1 MKQVKYKRWLL
12 WSRFLMLIMVLQF
25 VAATYLVFVVAKHLH
40 LGRASSN
47 CVLGHVSKGTTWQ
60 QNILVLLIIVVIF
73 VATTQCFT
81 GYDVLRW
88 RSFYAREDN
97 AWKTHYMEVFDHGI
111 REAMCCLGRSK
122 YLSVLE
128 EDEVYSVAQL
138 LGDLVTYRAAGT
150 GHFELLAG
158 LALFQSRGES
168 PKSYER
174 CLEAPEDR
182 IQEATA
188 YHPFAEAAYTGLL
201 LDIGRNPVLF
211 PCVWLYRQGI
221 LTPWTRNRCP
231 ILLGDNWWR
240 GHAAAF
246 LNYVNLP
253 PEALR
258 QGRVNQDDPYVNF
271 PCEEFEYPLVDW
283 KAICSLIQKGAHS
296 FQESSHW
303 SGGFTVRARP
313 GWQDH
318 RWLPLGKCEAAY
330 FIVVLHQL
338 KSVVIAVRG
347 TETPE
352 DLLTDGLCRECTLS
366 IEDLD
371 GLIKQVKCCNHI
383 HPDVRQR
390 VISSMPHYGHSGIV
404 EAARNLFM
412 QIDGNTGDDGK
423 TLKLLHDTD
432 ANFPSTMILDLKGYA
447 DISSG
452 SRGFLSLL
460 LGAGC
465 ECNGYSVRIVGHSL
479 GGAIAAML
487 GLRVSIVYNKEFSA
501 RLSVASIMRLRAAA
515 LTALSQETT
524 DARITS
530 KLARRF
536 LFLSKYEKNKVG
548 GKIEASHLTSSAMT
562 TETTSRGQDQM
573 FHVWPDVDAIATSYD
588 ETNHSDSLDDF
599 TNPFYDASP
608 VNENLP
614 PDDPVSEFMDV
625 VPSSVSGPARDVPEV
640 FLPGLVIHIQ
650 PQKNSFQM
658 PLSKWWRTTHE
669 ESSKYKAFIADRE
682 SFKDIIVS
690 PSMFLDHLPW
700 RCDHAMRG
708 VLKARRAQKR
718 DDGSQI
724 V

>member
-1 MKQVKYKRWLL
+1 
-12 WSRFLMLIMVLQF
+12 MLIMVLQF

-60 QNILVLLIIVVIF
+60 QNILVLLIIMVIF

-258 QGRVNQDDPYVNF
+258 QGRVNQ
-271 PCEEFEYPLVDW
+271 
-283 KAICSLIQKGAHS
+283 
-296 FQESSHW
+296 
-303 SGGFTVRARP
+303 
-313 GWQDH
+313 
-318 RWLPLGKCEAAY
+318 GKCEAAY

-352 DLLTDGLCRECTLS
+352 DLITDGLCRECTLS

-371 GLIKQVKCCNHI
+371 GLINCNHI

-412 QIDGNTGDDGK
+412 QIEGNTGDD
-423 TLKLLHDTD
+423 
-432 ANFPSTMILDLKGYA
+432 

-452 SRGFLSLL
+452 SRGFLSSL

-487 GLRVSIVYNKEFSA
+487 GLRLYGQYPNLHVYAYGPLPCMDPIVADACSEFVTSIVYNKEFSA

-530 KLARRF
+530 KLAHRF

-562 TETTSRGQDQM
+562 TETTSRGQDQI
-573 FHVWPDVDAIATSYD
+573 FPVWSDVDAIVTSYD

-608 VNENLP
+608 VNVNLP
-614 PDDPVSEFMDV
+614 PGDPVSEFMDV
-625 VPSSVSGPARDVPEV
+625 VPSSVSGPARDVSEV

-669 ESSKYKAFIADRE
+669 DSSKYKAFIADRE